1 MGTLFQDLRYG
12 LRMLGKN
19 PGFTAVAVLTLA
31 LGIGANTAIFSVVNA
46 VLLRPLPF
54 PDADRLVSIRLEHP
68 QRNLHNAYVSYPE
81 VVDWREQ
88 SRSFESIAA
97 YAPASVNL
105 STREEAESASLWKV
119 NANLFPMLGVK
130 MWLGRG
136 FLPEEDRPGGGRVAI
151 LSYNLWQRRFGSDA
165 SLIGKEVVL
174 DGDSHTVV
182 GILPPG
188 FYANDEPADLYT
200 PIALSGTRE
209 GGESRNYAVFAR
221 LKRGVPSQQAQTE
234 LCTIIRRQEQQ
245 YPVHIPGFAARVWG
259 MHAYMVRNVRLSL
272 IVLVAAV
279 ALVLLIA
286 CANVAN
292 LLLARASARQKEI
305 AIRAALGAGRGRV
318 LRQLLTE
325 SVLLALL
332 GGIFGGLLAY
342 WGVMALTAL
351 GAGQY
356 PMLKQSHL
364 DLTALALT
372 MLLSLGTGLVFGI
385 APALAASRTNVRGTL
400 QEGGGSSTGSGGRNR
415 LRGLLVVSEVA
426 VALLLMIG
434 ASLMMRSFLRLQDV
448 NPGFNP
454 AAVLTAS
461 IDLPGT
467 KYPRPEQ
474 QMAFYQQLE
483 ERLQALPGVTA
494 VGVSSVLPLSGSN
507 HGIPMLIEGRP
518 VRGPADAPILW
529 IRIVNTGYFP
539 AMQIPL
545 RKGRLF
551 AAQDAQGEPQV
562 VMVNETLARRYWPN
576 QDPIGKRVGNGAPN
590 GWMPVVGVV
599 GDIRHMSLAQEPE
612 PEIYLP
618 YAQNPQP
625 NMKLAVRTASDP
637 LRMAPAMRHAV
648 MELDHDQ
655 AVSHVASMEQV
666 MFDSVTSERFST
678 LLLGV
683 FAAVALGLATIGIYG
698 LISFSVTCRKHEI
711 GLRMALG
718 ARRADV
724 LRMVV
729 GEGTMLAVWGVAI
742 GLAAA
747 FALTRVISSLLYG
760 VKPTDP
766 LVFVGVPLLLAV
778 VAALASFVPACR
790 AVKVDPMVALRSE

>member
-1 MGTLFQDLRYG
+1 
-12 LRMLGKN
+12 N

-119 NANLFPMLGVK
+119 NAHLFPMLGVK

-188 FYANDEPADLYT
+188 FHANDEPADLYT

-400 QEGGGSSTGSGGRNR
+400 QEGGGSSTGSGG
-415 LRGLLVVSEVA
+415 
-426 VALLLMIG
+426 
-434 ASLMMRSFLRLQDV
+434 
-448 NPGFNP
+448 
-454 AAVLTAS
+454 
-461 IDLPGT
+461 
-467 KYPRPEQ
+467 
-474 QMAFYQQLE
+474 
-483 ERLQALPGVTA
+483 
-494 VGVSSVLPLSGSN
+494 
-507 HGIPMLIEGRP
+507 
-518 VRGPADAPILW
+518 
-529 IRIVNTGYFP
+529 
-539 AMQIPL
+539 
-545 RKGRLF
+545 
-551 AAQDAQGEPQV
+551 
-562 VMVNETLARRYWPN
+562 
-576 QDPIGKRVGNGAPN
+576 
-590 GWMPVVGVV
+590 
-599 GDIRHMSLAQEPE
+599 
-612 PEIYLP
+612 
-618 YAQNPQP
+618 
-625 NMKLAVRTASDP
+625 
-637 LRMAPAMRHAV
+637 
-648 MELDHDQ
+648 
-655 AVSHVASMEQV
+655 
-666 MFDSVTSERFST
+666 
-678 LLLGV
+678 
-683 FAAVALGLATIGIYG
+683 
-698 LISFSVTCRKHEI
+698 
-711 GLRMALG
+711 
-718 ARRADV
+718 
-724 LRMVV
+724 
-729 GEGTMLAVWGVAI
+729 
-742 GLAAA
+742 
-747 FALTRVISSLLYG
+747 
-760 VKPTDP
+760 
-766 LVFVGVPLLLAV
+766 
-778 VAALASFVPACR
+778 
-790 AVKVDPMVALRSE
+790 